1 MTIMYPPQAAKIE
14 RFKTQVFAQT
24 FSQFLYCV
32 QQVFFS
38 GNYHINIIMALTV
51 TTLRESVHV

>member
-1 MTIMYPPQAAKIE
+1 MYPPQAAKIE
-14 RFKTQVFAQT
+14 RFKTQVFDQT
-24 FSQFLYCV
+24 FSQLLHCV